1 MKLLR
6 FIAAI
11 ILGCVALGATVFAL
25 EALGHAIYPPTPE
38 FKAAMDATMS
48 AYASG
53 EPQQIDAARTQAA
66 AAIAGLPLGAI
77 LMVVGSWIAGAFVG
91 GGVAALVAPY
101 GRLIAALIVTA
112 LDLGAVAANL
122 VMIPHPA
129 WTGPVAIA
137 GCLVAGVS
145 VGLCVRS
152 WRASRAPTPGSR
164 TAGAA

>member
-25 EALGHAIYPPTPE
+25 EALGRAIYPPTPE

-53 EPQQIDAARTQAA
+53 GPQQIDAARTQAA

-77 LMVVGSWIAGAFVG
+77 LMVAGSWIAGAFVG
-91 GGVAALVAPY
+91 GGVAAFVAPY
-101 GRLIAALIVTA
+101 GRLVAALVVTA
-112 LDLGAVAANL
+112 LDLGAVTANL
-122 VMIPHPA
+122 IMIPHPA
-129 WTGPVAIA
+129 WMGPAAIA

-152 WRASRAPTPGSR
+152 WRASHASTQGNHKRV
-164 TAGAA
+164 AA